1 MSDRS
6 IHEAIY
12 KMAGLHKVDQV
23 TYVNAVVNS
32 VDLKA
37 RTCNCTVI
45 EGHTEY
51 ELPTV
56 KLMAVVDDGLFIE
69 PAVGSVVKVL
79 FSELIEPFVAQFSE
93 IENVTIDA
101 RQKIQFNDGTFGGM
115 IKIAELVTKINAL
128 ENDLNTLKA
137 AIASWTPVPCD
148 GGAALKGVITNWSAQ
163 SLPVTAVND
172 IENTMVTHGK

>member
-6 IHEAIY
+6 IREAVI
-12 KMAGLHKVDQV
+12 KMTGGHKVDQV

-32 VDLKA
+32 VDIKGRA
-37 RTCNCTVI
+37 CGCTVV

-56 KLMAVVDDGLFIE
+56 KLMAVVDDGILVE
-69 PAVGSVVKVL
+69 PVIGSIVKII
-79 FSELIEPFVAQFSE
+79 FSELIEPFVAQYSE
-93 IENVTIDA
+93 IETITIDA
-101 RQKIQFNDGTFGGM
+101 RQTIKFNDGTFGGVV
-115 IKIAELVTKINAL
+115 KVAELVQKLNEL

-137 AIASWTPVPCD
+137 AIASWTPVPSD